1 MDESV
6 KEKIP
11 GRPTKLHS
19 ICERQASLWL
29 VWDSPSNDSEGA
41 VQSYIIE
48 RREKLPTDGQF
59 SPWEVIDTTC
69 NHEISLTHQ
78 PQRVFL
84 EYRIKAINSIGEG
97 LPCNTISVVL

>member
-1 MDESV
+1 MDESI

-29 VWDSPSNDSEGA
+29 VWDSPSNGSEGA

-59 SPWEVIDTTC
+59 SPWDVIDKTC
-69 NHEISLTHQ
+69 NGEINLTAQ
-78 PQRVFL
+78 PAGILL
-84 EYRIKAINSIGEG
+84 EGS
-97 LPCNTISVVL
+97 